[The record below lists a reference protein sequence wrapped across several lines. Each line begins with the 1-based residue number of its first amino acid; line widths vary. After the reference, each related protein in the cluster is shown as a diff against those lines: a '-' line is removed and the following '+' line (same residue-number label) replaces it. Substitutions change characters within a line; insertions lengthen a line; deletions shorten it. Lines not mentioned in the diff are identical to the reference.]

1 MSFVRVGSTNRK
13 ADTQVVAELRRQ
25 ARNLSFDQVFDP
37 SFGCE
42 ILDRRVLEKYV
53 ELRGMGIKPILTTS

>member
-1 MSFVRVGSTNRK
+1 
-13 ADTQVVAELRRQ
+13 VAELRRQ